1 MVKLSNKVI
10 VLEGLPASGKTILAD
25 YLRDNYGFLK
35 INESLGKLGFNNTTN
50 QKIIF
55 QETLKKYDR
64 AKKCKEF
71 AIIDRGYP
79 SMLAWDYCAEE
90 LGYAKDLNEKTIWVR
105 QALNQNKLFEPYLY
119 IYLLIKPQQSLKR
132 RPRKETKI
140 DVWSGKIGMQYC
152 FSYYEDFFQNFSDKN
167 FLSVK
172 SDIPVKKIAKII
184 MNKIGIDFN

>member
-35 INESLGKLGFNNTTN
+35 INESLGKLGPDNITN

-64 AKKCKEF
+64 AKKCKGF

-79 SMLAWDYCAEE
+79 SMLAWDYCAEK
-90 LGYAKDLNEKTIWVR
+90 LNYAKDLNEKIIWVR
-105 QALNQNKLFEPYLY
+105 QALNQNELFEPYLY
-119 IYLLIKPQQSLKR
+119 VYLSIKPQQSLER

-140 DVWSGKIGMQYC
+140 DVWSGKIGMQHC
-152 FSYYEDFFQNFSDKN
+152 FSYYKDFFQNFSDKN

-172 SDIPVKKIAKII
+172 SNVPVKKIAEII
-184 MNKIGIDFN
+184 MNKIGQDFN